1 LKSYACKQMENV
13 PGDDSV
19 WCWVKIADGA
29 RILVGCI
36 YRSPT
41 SSVENNELI
50 MNQIVKASEVADQ
63 NRILLM
69 GDFNVKEINWIE
81 VEATGGEE
89 SLPYRF
95 NECIKDCFL
104 HQHVLVPTR
113 YKGEQQESTLDLIF
127 TKEEEDIRNIEVFKP
142 LGKSDHGVVIC
153 DLICEWKANAIFVPK
168 RLYHKANYE
177 IINRLINEVNWEAEF
192 EGKNIHQRW
201 ICFKNKLEEI
211 LSQHVPMSEPKKYQ
225 APWMNRRVRKAYRKK
240 LKAWQR
246 YLEHKRS
253 ARWREY
259 VQERNLASK
268 IE

>member
-1 LKSYACKQMENV
+1 M
-13 PGDDSV
+13 
-19 WCWVKIADGA
+19 
-29 RILVGCI
+29 
-36 YRSPT
+36 
-41 SSVENNELI
+41 
-50 MNQIVKASEVADQ
+50 
-63 NRILLM
+63 
-69 GDFNVKEINWIE
+69 
-81 VEATGGEE
+81 
-89 SLPYRF
+89 PYRF

-113 YKGEQQESTLDLIF
+113 YKGEQQESALDLIF
-127 TKEEEDIRNIEVFKP
+127 TKEEEDIKNIEVFKP

-168 RLYHKANYE
+168 RMYHKANYE
-177 IINRLINEVNWEAEF
+177 IINGLINEVNWEAEF

-225 APWMNRRVRKAYRKK
+225 APWMNRRVRKAYRNK

-253 ARWREY
+253 TRWREY
-259 VQERNLASK
+259 V
-268 IE
+268 